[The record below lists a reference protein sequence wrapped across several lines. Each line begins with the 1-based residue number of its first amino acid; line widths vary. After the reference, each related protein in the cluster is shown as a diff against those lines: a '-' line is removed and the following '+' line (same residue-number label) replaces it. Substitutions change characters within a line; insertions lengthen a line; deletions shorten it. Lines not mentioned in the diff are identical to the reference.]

1 MKGMKDAREFVD
13 APPAGV
19 WFAAEIT
26 AAEAGATGPKAKTP
40 GVPQLKLTLE
50 GREGDYDG
58 VTMFDNLITDGTAK
72 GAGMAKPRLRA
83 LCAMIGVD
91 IESDVE
97 VSDEEIAAK
106 LTGMTVRVLGG
117 HKPRQ
122 RQNGDKWEDI
132 EEIVNGKR
140 IKVMQLVPKE
150 YASIDT
156 APAAGAQ
163 TAQGAAPAQQAQ
175 QAQPPFAQGNG
186 AATPAPAAAQTGKP
200 APAWAKAAQANQAKG
215 K

>member
-26 AAEAGATGPKAKTP
+26 AAEAGVTGPKAKTP
-40 GVPQLKLTLE
+40 GVPQLKLTVE

-58 VTMFDNLITDGTAK
+58 VVMFDNLITDGTAK
-72 GAGMAKPRLRA
+72 GAGMAKAKLRA

-91 IESDVE
+91 IDSDVE
-97 VSDEEIAAK
+97 VADEDIATK

-122 RQNGDKWEDI
+122 RQNGDKYEDI
-132 EEIVNGKR
+132 EEIVGGKR
-140 IKVMQLVPKE
+140 IKVMQLVAKE
-150 YASIDT
+150 YGAIDT
-156 APAAGAQ
+156 APAAGQ
-163 TAQGAAPAQQAQ
+163 PAQGAAPSAPAQ

-186 AATPAPAAAQTGKP
+186 ATTPAPAAAQTGKS
-200 APAWAKAAQANQAKG
+200 APAWAKAAQANQG
-215 K
+215 KTK